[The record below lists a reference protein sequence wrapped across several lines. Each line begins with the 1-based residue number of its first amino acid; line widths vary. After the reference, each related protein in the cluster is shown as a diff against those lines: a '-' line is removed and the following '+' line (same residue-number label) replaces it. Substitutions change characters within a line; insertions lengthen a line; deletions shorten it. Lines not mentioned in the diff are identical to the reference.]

1 MMTWSN
7 ECLINGKFLTA
18 EASKV
23 VMLYGLIDL
32 NKSKLEPCFR
42 NLGPTFA
49 NGPNNNVLYH
59 QCNVSK

>member
-1 MMTWSN
+1 MTWSN
-7 ECLINGKFLTA
+7 EYLINGKFLTA

-42 NLGPTFA
+42 T
-49 NGPNNNVLYH
+49 
-59 QCNVSK
+59 